1 MRTAAEAAKR
11 MDDLLG
17 AIGSGR
23 LRLALAETLPLEMA
37 ADAHR
42 LIQSRA
48 TIGRVLLSLR

>member
-1 MRTAAEAAKR
+1 
-11 MDDLLG
+11 
-17 AIGSGR
+17 